1 MRSLFALTVLS
12 LALGACSTGE
22 GQGSVRSDRLFV
34 KNCWDG
40 PFDLQPDFFATIPFA
55 NTQQIRVQRG
65 DRSIEVSD
73 GVLLVVNDVAKIR
86 ESQLGVPIPLG
97 LPIGVKPPGFPP
109 RVEIVPPQ
117 VTLSLYLYATCH
129 VQNGGLNSVSGSITF
144 THLFS
149 GDRNEDSAEQRLTEA
164 HFDALVTDPREAK
177 LVPGSGAGGAPGDG
191 GTTEGGTVPGPEAG
205 GPVPPSTNVDGGTV
219 ITYAGSVT
227 VDYGADQT
235 SHVSGDFQFY
245 FQRGVPA
252 QPFP

>member
-1 MRSLFALTVLS
+1 MKSSLALAVAA
-12 LALGACSTGE
+12 LALGACTTGE

-40 PFDLQPDFFATIPFA
+40 PFDLQPDFFASIPFA

-117 VTLSLYLYATCH
+117 VSLSLYLYATCH

-149 GDRNEDSAEQRLTEA
+149 GDRNENNADERLTEA

-177 LVPGSGAGGAPGDG
+177 LLPGAPGAGGAASDGGALEG
-191 GTTEGGTVPGPEAG
+191 GTTPGPDAG
-205 GPVPPSTNVDGGTV
+205 TTGPIPAGVDGGTV
-219 ITYAGSVT
+219 FTYGGVT

-235 SHVSGDFQFY
+235 SHVTGDLQFY
-245 FQRGVPA
+245 FQRGIPA

>member
-1 MRSLFALTVLS
+1 
-12 LALGACSTGE
+12 
-22 GQGSVRSDRLFV
+22 VRSDRLFV

-117 VTLSLYLYATCH
+117 VSLSLYLYATCH
-129 VQNGGLNSVSGSITF
+129 LQNGGLNSVSGTITF

-149 GDRNEDSAEQRLTEA
+149 GDRNENNAEERLTEA

-177 LVPGSGAGGAPGDG
+177 LVPASGAGGAPGGDG
-191 GTTEGGTVPGPEAG
+191 GTTEGGTPPIEAG
-205 GPVPPSTNVDGGTV
+205 GPVPPSTSVDGGTV
-219 ITYAGSVT
+219 ITYGGSVT

-235 SHVSGDFQFY
+235 SRVTGDFQFY

>member
-1 MRSLFALTVLS
+1 VRSLLALAVLS
-12 LALGACSTGE
+12 LALGACTTGE

-86 ESQLGVPIPLG
+86 ASQLGVPIPLG

-117 VTLSLYLYATCH
+117 VSLSLYLYATCH
-129 VQNGGLNSVSGSITF
+129 VQNGGLNSVSGTITF

-149 GDRNEDSAEQRLTEA
+149 GDRNEDNAEERLTEA
-164 HFDALVTDPREAK
+164 HFEALVTDPREAK
-177 LVPGSGAGGAPGDG
+177 LLPGSGAGGAPGDG
-191 GTTEGGTVPGPEAG
+191 GMTESGAPVSEAG
-205 GPVPPSTNVDGGTV
+205 GPAPPSTLDGGTV

-235 SHVSGDFQFY
+235 SRVTGDFQFY